1 MVNDPPVI
9 VALDLSSAEEAVRL
23 AKAVAPYVGGF
34 KVGIG
39 LLYGPGPGTIATLAA
54 LGKPVFADAKV
65 HDIPSQVEMATR
77 RLAGLGARWI
87 TAHVSG
93 GEDMLRAA
101 VAGATAGSGGVT
113 GILGVTVLTSLD
125 EQALTAVGINAS
137 PGKLVS
143 RMARVASAAGCEG
156 IVCSPQEL
164 GVVAAVAPDLIP
176 FTPGIR
182 PSDSA
187 HHSTDREA
195 GPSGDDQKRVSAPAD
210 ALARGAVW
218 LVVGRPI
225 TAAPDPVAAA
235 AKLAAQLAEQVSRTA
250 ASGGDATS
258 GDGAH
263 GEEES

>member
-9 VALDLSSAEEAVRL
+9 VALDLAGAEDAVRL
-23 AKAVAPYVGGF
+23 AKAIAPYVGGF

-39 LLYGPGPGTIATLAA
+39 LLYGPGPGTVTALAA

-65 HDIPSQVEMATR
+65 HDIPSQVEVATR
-77 RLAGLGARWI
+77 RLAGVGARWI

-101 VAGATAGSGGVT
+101 VAGAAAGSDGVT

-125 EQALTAVGINAS
+125 EKALTAVGINAS

-143 RMARVASAAGCEG
+143 RMAKVASAAGCEG

-164 GVVAAVAPDLIP
+164 GVVAAVAPGLTP

-182 PSDSA
+182 PADPAHDSA
-187 HHSTDREA
+187 DRESGGA
-195 GPSGDDQKRVSAPAD
+195 GPPGDDQKRFSAPAD

-235 AKLAAQLAEQVSRTA
+235 ARLAEQITQPA
-250 ASGGDATS
+250 PGGDEAPS
-258 GDGAH
+258 GDGE
-263 GEEES
+263 GWTVPT